1 MMIRTI
7 YDGKQ
12 KVQKKDEKNHNEF
25 LAACENFLWQK
36 KKILA
41 GCSKF
46 NLSSLQIQTCIP
58 TIIALVS
65 YWIHNS

>member
-36 KKILA
+36 KNSCRLQ
-41 GCSKF
+41 
-46 NLSSLQIQTCIP
+46 QIQF
-58 TIIALVS
+58 IIITNTNMHS
-65 YWIHNS
+65 DNSCFGFLLNS